1 MKTKLVTVV
10 ARLRAR
16 SGKEEEL
23 KKVLVGLIAPSR
35 QDPGC
40 VNYDLHQSNE
50 HKSCFLFLENW
61 ESKEL
66 LDKHLA
72 TPHLKAFIAKI
83 DDLLAEPPQITLW
96 ERIGE

>member
-10 ARLRAR
+10 ARLRAM

-35 QDPGC
+35 RDPGC

-66 LDKHLA
+66 LDKHLT
-72 TPHLKAFIAKI
+72 TPHLRAFTSKFG
-83 DDLLAEPPQITLW
+83 DLLAEPPQITLW
-96 ERIGE
+96 ERISE

>member
-10 ARLRAR
+10 ARMRAR